1 MIPRRAPHRPGS
13 PRRSDPEA
21 EIQIKIVAL
30 LRWHQVDVCHVPN
43 SDGRAGARNQAR
55 LGRLGVEKGMP
66 DLLIFDPTSP
76 QGMNRWRH
84 HSAALE
90 LKSDKGRVTPEQ
102 TARLAKLSER
112 GWAVA
117 VTKGYDAAVAQL
129 QAWGYLP
136 L

>member
-1 MIPRRAPHRPGS
+1 VIPRRTPHRPGS

-30 LRWHQVDVCHVPN
+30 LRWHQVSFCHVPN

-55 LGRLGVEKGMP
+55 LSRLGVETGMP

-76 QGMNRWRH
+76 QGSHRVRH

-90 LKSDKGRVTPEQ
+90 LKSDSGRATPEQ
-102 TARLAKLSER
+102 TARLADLSSR
-112 GWAVA
+112 GWATA
-117 VTKGYDAAVAQL
+117 VVKGYAAAVAQL

-136 L
+136 